1 MNRAVIG
8 KTQSSHCINI
18 DAFPETLKVFVTI
31 DAIQDGLQLEIRII
45 RQVNQKFRTVTSSHS
60 CRHFKNVLELE
71 ETIEKYSAEIP
82 LINVGAKYVASQECR
97 I

>member
-31 DAIQDGLQLEIRII
+31 DAIQDDLQLEIRII
-45 RQVNQKFRTVTSSHS
+45 RQINQKF
-60 CRHFKNVLELE
+60 
-71 ETIEKYSAEIP
+71 AP
-82 LINVGAKYVASQECR
+82 
-97 I
+97 